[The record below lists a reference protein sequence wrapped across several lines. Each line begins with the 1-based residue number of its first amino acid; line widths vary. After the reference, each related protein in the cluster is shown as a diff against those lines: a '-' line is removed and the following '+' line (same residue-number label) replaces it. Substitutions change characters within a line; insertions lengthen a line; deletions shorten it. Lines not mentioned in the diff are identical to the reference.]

1 MPNLRL
7 HICSTTS
14 LRLQK
19 MASRKK
25 QSTTAICKQS
35 MESPATMDII
45 HEIFESEIFL
55 NKVECLAKNI
65 AKEIINQ
72 SYDKLLGLIEH
83 NESRLHDVEIKVVE
97 KERELVKIQQSI
109 DSHSQKLS
117 NLENSIDHL
126 EQYSRRSCLR
136 IFGVK
141 ETADENTDDIACDIA
156 NKNLGVSLARSDI
169 DRSHRTGKVRQNY
182 KHPRSIIV
190 KFTSYRKRTEFLKAR
205 RKLKQTGITVQED
218 LTSKNQLLYKK
229 TYESKKV
236 ESAWTLDGNIFA
248 LVKATGGKTLKKLI
262 RSIQDLE
269 SL

>member
-7 HICSTTS
+7 HICSTTTS
-14 LRLQK
+14 TK
-19 MASRKK
+19 MSSRKK